1 MKFLI
6 ALLVIILL
14 IVIVSIFYF
23 EAYGTLND
31 IRIKMNNAN
40 DNITSLLKEKY
51 SLMQKLYEIIK
62 KNIKK
67 KDYLKDFSALSKQ
80 NLSNYE
86 LDAELNT
93 HLKTMTDLKEDYKS
107 LNNKEYN
114 DLLKQAKKI
123 DQDIVA
129 NKKFFNKNN
138 NLLIKTLHGYKKVVA
153 KLLKINVK
161 TSYEIKKPID

>member
-14 IVIVSIFYF
+14 IVIVAIFYF

-80 NLSNYE
+80 NLSNHE

-93 HLKTMTDLKEDYKS
+93 HLKTMIDLKEDYKS

-138 NLLIKTLHGYKKVVA
+138 NLLIKTLHGYKRVVA
-153 KLLKINVK
+153 KLLNINIK

>member
-14 IVIVSIFYF
+14 IVIVAIFYF

-93 HLKTMTDLKEDYKS
+93 HLKTMIDLKEDYKS

-138 NLLIKTLHGYKKVVA
+138 NLLIKTLHGYKRVVA
-153 KLLKINVK
+153 KLLNINIK

>member
-153 KLLKINVK
+153 KLLNINVK

>member
-138 NLLIKTLHGYKKVVA
+138 NQLIKALHGYKKVVA
-153 KLLKINVK
+153 KLLNINVK

>member
-153 KLLKINVK
+153 KLLNINIK